1 MKTDQLILCPVYAA
15 GESIDKKYGQL
26 KFGKLISQFS
36 KVQVVII
43 KDELEITKYLSN
55 YGFIKVLSFPSH
67 GSYGISNDTLYIKK
81 KIKSPKLNTILK
93 TYNLIRHNDGFYED

>member
-43 KDELEITKYLSN
+43 KDELEITKYLRKN
-55 YGFIKVLSFPSH
+55 LTNNEIVIGMGA
-67 GSYGISNDTLYIKK
+67 GSISKWMYN
-81 KIKSPKLNTILK
+81 LK
-93 TYNLIRHNDGFYED
+93 TNL